1 MTYYPVFQNVKKVL
15 AELHYFLTPDVAFK
29 AVFTNVPIIGFKNGR
44 SLKDHLFRAMLAK
57 VDTKGR
63 SRPCAE
69 RHSYKVCKSVNDSS
83 QFERRD
89 NNETFDILKDH
100 LIAILV
106 MSFIYLNVNN
116 VNIAYLM

>member
-63 SRPCAE
+63 SRQC
-69 RHSYKVCKSVNDSS
+69 RG
-83 QFERRD
+83 
-89 NNETFDILKDH
+89 ETFL
-100 LIAILV
+100 
-106 MSFIYLNVNN
+106 
-116 VNIAYLM
+116 